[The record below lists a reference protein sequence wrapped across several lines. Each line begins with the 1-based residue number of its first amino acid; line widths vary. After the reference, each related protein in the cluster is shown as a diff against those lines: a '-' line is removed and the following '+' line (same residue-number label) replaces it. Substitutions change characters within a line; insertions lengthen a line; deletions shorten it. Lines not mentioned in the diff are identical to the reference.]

1 MSRVPLNVREK
12 LVVGD
17 TVRSLTGGSLML
29 VEGFEPCER
38 NGKIDEEWLVKCVV
52 DYTDDR
58 PDSVK
63 ERNTFP
69 RHYLE
74 KWRSRE
80 ERRRDRAKRRRMEAQ
95 IESF

>member
-80 ERRRDRAKRRRMEAQ
+80 ERRRARAKRRRTAA
-95 IESF
+95 